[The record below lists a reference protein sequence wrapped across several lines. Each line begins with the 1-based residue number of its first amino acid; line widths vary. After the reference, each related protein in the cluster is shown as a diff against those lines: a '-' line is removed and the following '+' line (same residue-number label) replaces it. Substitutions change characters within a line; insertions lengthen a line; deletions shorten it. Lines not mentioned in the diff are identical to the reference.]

1 MALSDEGKTDN
12 NDYNVDDDYDKI
24 IYEYVDDKS
33 MRMKA
38 WMPGSCT
45 RSTEGWKRPPLFGPL
60 PLIIVQ
66 TPLCVSDFFL
76 NL

>member
-1 MALSDEGKTDN
+1 MALNDEGKTDN

-38 WMPGSCT
+38 WMPGST
-45 RSTEGWKRPPLFGPL
+45 RSTEGWKRPLFRPL
-60 PLIIVQ
+60 PLIIVE
-66 TPLCVSDFFL
+66 TPLCVSYFFL